1 MNKTDFKK
9 EMFEALNSYSV
20 DLKFVSSW
28 YQEIVNS
35 LKLIKSKSA
44 KIKHPRH
51 LGDFLENELISIL
64 RKLLPQRYLIDKG
77 FLINNFSAFSQE
89 QDILIVDTSLG
100 SAICKTDATGYY
112 PIESVLSS
120 IEVKSNLDLAE
131 LRKCFVSC
139 ASAKKLPF
147 PAFNFDDSPD
157 KRLFYSIFA
166 YTSSCKQ
173 KSFQAELDL
182 CLDLTPET
190 LRPNLIYILD
200 QGLYFPTKSGTIYL
214 DLETIQK
221 VEEGYRIIQ
230 NNTNPEAES
239 QNLYLL
245 LSMIIEHTIN
255 QSNLR
260 KPVNY
265 SSYSLMPT
273 MWRASIE
280 KNRDTTTPIKKFIN
294 KYTRW
299 SSEHGGE
306 LLVIYEETCPECKVS
321 QKFYTLPPGTKK
333 ARTKLVEDFREQGCV
348 PLPKSKKFTCGCGKS
363 YEVKEE

>member
-1 MNKTDFKK
+1 MNKSDFKEK
-9 EMFEALNSYSV
+9 MFETLNSYSV
-20 DLKFVSSW
+20 DLKFVNSW
-28 YQEIVNS
+28 YQEVVNS

-44 KIKHPRH
+44 GIRHPRH
-51 LGDFLENELISIL
+51 LGDFLENELTSIL

-100 SAICKTDATGYY
+100 SAICKTDTAGYY

-120 IEVKSNLDLAE
+120 IEIKSNLDLSE

-147 PAFNFDDSPD
+147 PPFNFDDTPE

-173 KSFQAELDL
+173 KSFQAELDS
-182 CLDLTPET
+182 CLYLTPEA

-200 QGLYFPTKSGTIYL
+200 QGLYFPTQSGSIYL
-214 DLETIQK
+214 DLEIIQK
-221 VEEGYRIIQ
+221 VEDGYKIIH
-230 NNTNPEAES
+230 NNANPEAEP
-239 QNLYLL
+239 QNFYLF
-245 LSMIIEHTIN
+245 LSKIIEHTLS
-255 QSNLR
+255 QSGQRN
-260 KPVNY
+260 PVNY
-265 SSYSLMPT
+265 SSYSLTPT

-280 KNRDTTTPIKKFIN
+280 KNRGATTPIKKFVN
-294 KYTRW
+294 KHTRW

-306 LLVIYEETCPECKVS
+306 LIVIYEETCPECKVV
-321 QKFYTLPPGTKK
+321 QKFYVLPPGTKNS
-333 ARTKLVEDFREQGCV
+333 RTKLADSLKEQGCV
-348 PLPKSKKFTCGCGKS
+348 PLPKNKKFTCGCGKC
-363 YEVKEE
+363 YEIKEE

>member
-1 MNKTDFKK
+1 MNKNDFKK
-9 EMFEALNSYSV
+9 GMFDALNSYSV
-20 DLKFVSSW
+20 DLKFVNSW

-44 KIKHPRH
+44 GIKHPRH

-100 SAICKTDATGYY
+100 SPICKTDAAGYY

-147 PAFNFDDSPD
+147 PPFHFDDAPD

-173 KSFQAELDL
+173 KSFQAELDS
-182 CLDLTPET
+182 CLELTPEA

-200 QGLYFPTKSGTIYL
+200 QGLYFPTKSGTIHY
-214 DLETIQK
+214 DLEIIQK
-221 VEEGYRIIQ
+221 VDDGYRIIP
-230 NNTNPEAES
+230 NNANPEAEP
-239 QNLYLL
+239 QNFYLL
-245 LSMIIEHTIN
+245 LSNMIEHTLS
-255 QSNLR
+255 QSGQR

-265 SSYSLMPT
+265 SSYSLTPT

-280 KNRDTTTPIKKFIN
+280 KSRGTSVPIKKFIN
-294 KYTRW
+294 KYTKW
-299 SSEHGGE
+299 SSEHGEE
-306 LLVIYEETCPECKVS
+306 LLVIYEENCPECKVA
-321 QKFYTLPPGTKK
+321 QKFYVLPPGTKK
-333 ARTKLVEDFREQGCV
+333 SRTKLAENLKEQGCA
-348 PLPKSKKFTCGCGKS
+348 PLPKSKKFTCSCGKS
-363 YEVKEE
+363 YEIKEE